1 MNTDALSESM
11 QGKRIGLASCT
22 AMEAAITGA
31 LKQAQASFTIIQ
43 PGAVRSSASELDRFD
58 ALILGVGG
66 DAAESGWLRP
76 EILRNHTRPL
86 LLAGPPEAIYCREAL
101 QSHADD
107 VILSPF
113 SAPEL
118 LFRLHRM
125 TGGKRASSEPVVRS
139 GKPIVLAVDD
149 DRNIIVYL
157 GCVLK
162 NLDVEM
168 HFASDGRAA
177 LAAARQLLPDLLL
190 LDIGLPGMNG
200 LEVLRRLRRD
210 PGTRDLATVLLTA
223 SSDPSHVSDGADLG
237 VLDYILKPFGHIDLA
252 RKLKALMRIK
262 SPLSYAHATRFA

>member
-1 MNTDALSESM
+1 LNTDALSESM

-252 RKLKALMRIK
+252 RKLKALIRSN
-262 SPLSYAHATRFA
+262 SPLPYALPIT